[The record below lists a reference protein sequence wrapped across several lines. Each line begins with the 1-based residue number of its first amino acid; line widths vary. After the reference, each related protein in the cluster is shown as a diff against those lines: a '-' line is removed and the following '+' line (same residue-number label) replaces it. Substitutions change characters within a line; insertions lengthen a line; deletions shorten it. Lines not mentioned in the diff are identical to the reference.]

1 MSENVF
7 INAFITIGMSDYFTS
22 HKVETFE
29 AHIVEC
35 LCDIYG
41 EDKLRQVYEDKNEVE
56 FTKLLHTYGLSRTLY
71 DNFLRDTLKYGN
83 FKAEKLRDPSV
94 KSDIASKIEVSLIQM
109 FLYKCLLIEPTLEE
123 ISHFENNL
131 LNNFEMI
138 KWHFNNSLNPN
149 RTREVWN
156 KKKRMLTDNVELV
169 EIKPRYLDEF
179 TYAKFGTSLQDVKKM
194 DYRMVNELNKYIE
207 DKLATIEVDV
217 DKKASKPKNLKE
229 LFIKTPLST
238 GSGFTDAIMIA
249 SIIAAEMAIGI
260 IYLFL
265 HM

>member
-1 MSENVF
+1 MNETVFVNVF
-7 INAFITIGMSDYFTS
+7 ISTGMFDYFVQGKS
-22 HKVETFE
+22 NTFE

-35 LCDIYG
+35 LADIYG
-41 EDKLRQVYEDKNEVE
+41 EEKLKKVFDAKDEAG
-56 FTKLLHTYGLSRTLY
+56 FTTLLHTYGLSHNVY
-71 DNFLRDTLKYGN
+71 DNFLRDTIRYIK
-83 FKAEKLRDPSV
+83 FKQEKEKEPSI
-94 KSDIASKIEVSLIQM
+94 KSDIASKIEVSIITM

-138 KWHFNNSLNPN
+138 KMHFNMSLNPN
-149 RTREVWN
+149 RTRDIWD

-169 EIKPRYLDEF
+169 EIKPEYLDEF

-194 DYRMVNELNKYIE
+194 DYRMVTELNKYIKE
-207 DKLATIEVDV
+207 KMESFTVEEPTRQN
-217 DKKASKPKNLKE
+217 PKSLKD
-229 LFIKTPLST
+229 FFMKTSVST
-238 GSGFTDAIMIA
+238 GSGFADAILIA
-249 SIIAAEMAIGI
+249 AIIATEMSIGL

>member
-1 MSENVF
+1 MSETVF
-7 INAFITIGMSDYFTS
+7 INPFFTIGMNDYFIE
-22 HKVETFE
+22 HKVESFE

-41 EDKLRQVYEDKNEVE
+41 EDKLRAVYDSKNEAA
-56 FTKLLHTYGLSRTLY
+56 FASLLHTYGFSHSKY
-71 DNFLRDTLKYGN
+71 DNFLRDTLKYLS
-83 FKAEKLRDPSV
+83 FKNEKIKDPSV
-94 KSDIASKIEVSLIQM
+94 KSDIASKVEMSVITM

-138 KWHFNNSLNPN
+138 KWHFSASLNPN
-149 RTREVWN
+149 RTREAWE

-169 EIKPRYLDEF
+169 EIKPEYLDEF

-194 DYRMVNELNKYIE
+194 DYRMVTELNNYIK
-207 DKLATIEVDV
+207 DKLELMEVDA
-217 DKKASKPKNLKE
+217 KKDRSPKSLKE
-229 LFIKTPLST
+229 LFVQTPLTS
-238 GSGFTDAIMIA
+238 GSGFTDALMIA